1 MKNKTAFLLML
12 SLSVLFLSGC
22 QNLND
27 EDSTDLEAS
36 ILDEVDTMDG
46 VSMSAVKDS
55 ISPTGLTV
63 EFENDSDRQVI
74 YSEDMLLEENIS
86 GSWYQVPVV
95 IEEDYGF
102 NDIGY
107 ELDPEEQQSMEIYW
121 EWLYGELDDGQ
132 YRLVKRVLDFRGTGD
147 FDENHLT
154 AEFEID

>member
-12 SLSVLFLSGC
+12 SLSVLFFSGC

-27 EDSTDLEAS
+27 EDSTDLKAS

-55 ISPTGLTV
+55 ISPTGLSV
-63 EFENDSDRQVI
+63 ELKNGSDRQVI
-74 YSEDMLLEENIS
+74 YSEDILLEENIDDR
-86 GSWYQVPVV
+86 WYHVPVV
-95 IEEDYGF
+95 ISEDYGF

-107 ELDPEEQQSMEIYW
+107 ELDPGEQQSIEIDW

-132 YRLVKRVLDFRGTGD
+132 YRLVKRALDFRGTGD
-147 FDENHLT
+147 FDEHHLT